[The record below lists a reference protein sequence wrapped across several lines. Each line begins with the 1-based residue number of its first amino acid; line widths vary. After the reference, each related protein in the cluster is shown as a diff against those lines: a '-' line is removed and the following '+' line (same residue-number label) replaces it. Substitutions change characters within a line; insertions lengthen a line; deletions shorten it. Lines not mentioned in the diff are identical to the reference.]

1 MPPVRNFPL
10 RKVIPRASRTAR
22 DYHCPLPENKQM
34 AGSSLFQVALLTV
47 MSLAGGY
54 PTRPAGKLN

>member
-1 MPPVRNFPL
+1 
-10 RKVIPRASRTAR
+10 
-22 DYHCPLPENKQM
+22 M
-34 AGSSLFQVALLTV
+34 AGSSLFRVALLTV